1 MKKSIFFILCLLAIK
16 TMAQTN
22 DTLIKGLSFSQTL
35 PSKDKI
41 TVYEEHLNLKNG
53 DAYQKPN
60 YFILDVPVF

>member
-1 MKKSIFFILCLLAIK
+1 
-16 TMAQTN
+16 MAQTN